1 MGWEVGRR
9 GNGVQKRKKSRVF
22 LLGLLRP
29 LGMGTEN
36 EEKPQQK
43 VCCPVGNV
51 GEGLGLQ
58 E

>member
-1 MGWEVGRR
+1 MGREVGRQ

-36 EEKPQQK
+36 EKPQQK
-43 VCCPVGNV
+43 VCYRVGNV